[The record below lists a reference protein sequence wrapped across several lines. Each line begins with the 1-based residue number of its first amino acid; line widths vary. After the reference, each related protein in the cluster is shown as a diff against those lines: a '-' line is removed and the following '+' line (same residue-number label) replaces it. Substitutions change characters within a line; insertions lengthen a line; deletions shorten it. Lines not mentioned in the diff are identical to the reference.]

1 MTIETAI
8 CTMTDLEHAHL
19 ATWTTKAVRAHP
31 NNILQTAGLTTPEI
45 KMPSIAAETEMTIV
59 TGPRDRPR
67 DEAGSRT
74 ETAIA
79 KDISPRD
86 TVTVEAAVP
95 AEANPIL
102 AKRVEKS

>member
-1 MTIETAI
+1 MLSIE
-8 CTMTDLEHAHL
+8 
-19 ATWTTKAVRAHP
+19 
-31 NNILQTAGLTTPEI
+31 
-45 KMPSIAAETEMTIV
+45 AETEMTIA
-59 TGPRDRPR
+59 TGPHDRPR

-74 ETAIA
+74 ETAIT

-102 AKRVEKS
+102 VKRVGKS